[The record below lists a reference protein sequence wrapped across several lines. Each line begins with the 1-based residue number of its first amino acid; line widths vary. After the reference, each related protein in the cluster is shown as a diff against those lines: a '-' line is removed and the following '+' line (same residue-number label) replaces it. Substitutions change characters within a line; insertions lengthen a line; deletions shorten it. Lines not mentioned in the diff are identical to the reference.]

1 MRRQPTALPAPF
13 SGLVATSALLVPRI
27 AAASEGGL
35 EIYPD
40 PTRLLVLLVLFV
52 ILVPV
57 LNRLLFKPLL
67 GVLDA
72 RAERIEGARVRAAEL
87 AQQAA
92 ALLARHDEAVRQAR
106 ETAHVEQAGLV
117 EEARRAH
124 QATVGEARSAAER
137 EVVGARGEIG
147 RAAATARGALGAE
160 AEPLA
165 REITARLLGR
175 SAA

>member
-1 MRRQPTALPAPF
+1 MRRQPTALPAPLL
-13 SGLVATSALLVPRI
+13 GLVAAAALLSPQL
-27 AAASEGGL
+27 AAASEEGL

-52 ILVPV
+52 TLVPV

-72 RAERIEGARVRAAEL
+72 RAERIEGARARAAEL

-106 ETAHVEQAGLV
+106 ETAHGEQVRLV
-117 EEARRAH
+117 EEARHAH
-124 QATVGEARSAAER
+124 QGTVGAARSAAER
-137 EVVGARGEIG
+137 EVGGARGEIS
-147 RAAATARGALGAE
+147 RAAASARGALGAE

>member
-1 MRRQPTALPAPF
+1 MRRQPTALPAPLL
-13 SGLVATSALLVPRI
+13 GLVAAAALLSPQL
-27 AAASEGGL
+27 AAASEEGL

-52 ILVPV
+52 TLVPV

-72 RAERIEGARVRAAEL
+72 RAERIEGARAHAAEL

-106 ETAHVEQAGLV
+106 ETAHGEQVRLV
-117 EEARRAH
+117 EEARHAH
-124 QATVGEARSAAER
+124 QATVGAARSAAER
-137 EVVGARGEIG
+137 EVGGARGEIS
-147 RAAATARGALGAE
+147 RAAASARGALGAE

>member
-13 SGLVATSALLVPRI
+13 SGLVATSALLMPQI

-40 PTRLLVLLVLFV
+40 PTRLLALLVLFV

-57 LNRLLFKPLL
+57 LDRLLFKPLL

-106 ETAHVEQAGLV
+106 ETAHVEQVGLV

-137 EVVGARGEIG
+137 EVVGARGEIS
-147 RAAATARGALGAE
+147 RAAASARGALGAE

>member
-1 MRRQPTALPAPF
+1 MRRQPTALPAPV
-13 SGLVATSALLVPRI
+13 SGLVATSALLMPHL
-27 AAASEGGL
+27 ASASEGGL

-40 PTRLLVLLVLFV
+40 PPRLIVLLVLFV

-57 LNRLLFKPLL
+57 LDRLLFKPLL

-106 ETAHVEQAGLV
+106 EAAHAEQVGLIEQA
-117 EEARRAH
+117 RSAH
-124 QATVGEARSAAER
+124 QTAVGEARTAAER
-137 EVVGARGEIG
+137 EVVGARGEIT
-147 RAAATARGALGAE
+147 RAAASARGALGAE

-165 REITARLLGR
+165 REIAARLLGR